1 MKKVFFVALLLIVL
15 IVVCLFPVTKK
26 QSLTISANFENIGT
40 QVIHI
45 NNWRNWYPEIKNA
58 YQKNPSDYH
67 LIENPSSKT
76 DTILIPGKK
85 IVIHPVAPMS
95 YSVSEISKD
104 AANNFSFSI
113 YPSDQPQKMNLY
125 VVQRKALITT
135 IFDKDNM
142 DNPVYALKNY
152 LEDPKELY
160 GYYIEISEIRD
171 PTIAS
176 TLFNIRS
183 KDVFSKIS
191 EADSILTHY
200 IQQKNLIKT
209 GHISVSYVPKGKDS
223 LQLTVGIPVNGA
235 ADSTNNV
242 KCLSLPPKGRV
253 LVGLYSGKFSERNR
267 IYQAMTRYLSDHTL
281 SIPAQ
286 SFERYLNDSL
296 PTSDSSEINMELDYP
311 IY

>member
-1 MKKVFFVALLLIVL
+1 MKKVLFVALLLIIC
-15 IVVCLFPVTKK
+15 IVVCLFPVTQKH
-26 QSLTISANFENIGT
+26 SLTISANFENTGT

-45 NNWRNWYPEIKNA
+45 NNWKNWYPEIKNV

-67 LIENPSSKT
+67 LIENPSSNT

-85 IVIHPVAPMS
+85 IAIYPIAPMS
-95 YSVSEISKD
+95 YSISEISKN
-104 AANNFSFSI
+104 AVKNFSFSI
-113 YPSDQPQKMNLY
+113 YPSDVPHKMNLY
-125 VVQRKALITT
+125 IVQRKPFITT
-135 IFDKDNM
+135 IFDKDNK
-142 DNPVYALKNY
+142 DNPLYALKNY

-160 GYYIEISEIRD
+160 GYNIEISEIRD

-176 TLFNIRS
+176 TLLNIAD
-183 KDVFSKIS
+183 KDVFIKI
-191 EADSILTHY
+191 ARAVSILTHY

-209 GHISVSYVPKGKDS
+209 GHISVSYIPKGKDS
-223 LQLTVGIPVNGA
+223 LQLTVGISVNGS

-242 KCLSLPPKGRV
+242 KCLSLPAKGRV
-253 LVGLYSGKFSERNR
+253 LVGTYSGKFSERNK

-296 PTSDSSEINMELDYP
+296 PTSDSSEINIELDYP